1 MKKICLLILLIIS
14 TITICAQKKFVLTS
28 PDGVLKAHISVG
40 KEIAYSVL
48 HGCDTVLSKS
58 AIAMQLDKGRTFGVE
73 SRLSAHREKTVR
85 QYLKS
90 PFYKKKEIEDY
101 YNLISLRFKDGFHLE
116 FRAYNEGIA
125 YRFVSMLREPFLVE
139 NEIATFNL
147 VKDRKAFIPYV
158 RKNVKTIEEQ
168 FYNTFENVY
177 TYQAISEWKHGQ
189 LSMMPLAIELDNG
202 KKVCITEADLEDYPG
217 MYLFCS
223 TPKTKIELNGVYAPC
238 PKIEK
243 QGGHINSQMVVL
255 ERESYIAKCDG
266 KREFPWRVLVVS
278 TEDRELANNDMV
290 YKLASP
296 SRVNDISWIKPG
308 KVAWEWWNDLNLY
321 GVDFKTGINNDTYKY
336 YIDFASRF
344 GIEYVILDEGWSK
357 SRQADLF
364 QVVPDINLEELVEY
378 AKEKNVGIILWAGYY
393 AFARDMEK
401 VCKHYSA
408 MGIKGFKIDFM
419 DRDDQKMVDFH
430 YKAAE
435 LTAKYNLLVDFHGS
449 YKPTGLNRT
458 YPNVINFE
466 GVHGLEQQKFADS
479 SIDQVTYDVTIP
491 FIRQLAGPMD
501 YTQGAMRNA
510 TKENF
515 SPIYSEPM
523 SQGTRCRQLAQYV
536 VFESPLNM
544 LCDSPSNYIDEE
556 ECTKFIAIVPTV
568 WDVTHSLVGE
578 IGKYIAIAR
587 KSGDDWYV
595 GAMTNWDRRSLEI
608 DFSFLEEG
616 LYEAE
621 IFQDG
626 INAHRVAKDYRRK
639 ILDIK
644 PDKKL
649 SFELAPGGGFAM
661 HIKRKW

>member
-1 MKKICLLILLIIS
+1 MKKICLLVLLTVS
-14 TITICAQKKFVLTS
+14 ALTICAQKKFVLTS
-28 PDGVLKAHISVG
+28 PDGVLKAYISIG
-40 KEIAYSVL
+40 KEITYSVT
-48 HGCDTVLSKS
+48 HGTDTVLFQS
-58 AIAMQLDKGRTFGVE
+58 AIAMQLDKGRTFGIA
-73 SRLSAHREKTVR
+73 SRLSGHNEKAVR

-90 PFYKKKEIEDY
+90 PFYKKKEIEDH
-101 YNLISLRFKDGFHLE
+101 YNLIHLKFKNGFNLE

-125 YRFVSMLREPFLVE
+125 YRFISTLGEAFTVE

-147 VKDRKAFIPYV
+147 GKDRKAFIPYV

-189 LSMMPLAIELDNG
+189 LSLMPLAIELDHG
-202 KKVCITEADLEDYPG
+202 KKVCITEADLENYPG

-223 TPKTKIELNGVYAPC
+223 NPGIKAELKGVYAPY
-238 PKIEK
+238 PKVEK

-255 ERESYIAKCDG
+255 EREPYIAKCEG
-266 KREFPWRVLVVS
+266 KKDFPWRVLVVS
-278 TEDRELANNDMV
+278 SEDRQLANNDMV
-290 YKLASP
+290 YKLASS

-308 KVAWEWWNDLNLY
+308 KVAWEWWNDSNLY

-364 QVVPDINLEELVEY
+364 QVVPDIDLEELVKY
-378 AKEKNVGIILWAGYY
+378 AGERNVGIILWAGYY

-435 LTAKYNLLVDFHGS
+435 MTAKYHLLVDFHGS

-515 SPIYSEPM
+515 APVYSEPM

-544 LCDSPSNYIDEE
+544 LCDSPSNYMKEE
-556 ECTKFIAIVPTV
+556 ECTKYIATVPTV
-568 WDVTHSLVGE
+568 WDTTISLAGE
-578 IGKYIAIAR
+578 IGKCVAIAR
-587 KSGDDWYV
+587 KSGEDWYI
-595 GAMTNWDRRSLEI
+595 GAMTNWDSRTIEI

-616 LYEAE
+616 VYEVD
-621 IFQDG
+621 IFEDG
-626 INAHRVAKDYRRK
+626 MNAHRVAKDYKRK
-639 ILDIK
+639 IVDIRSGEK
-644 PDKKL
+644 RT
-649 SFELAPGGGFAM
+649 FRLAPGGGCAM
-661 HIKRKW
+661 HIRGK